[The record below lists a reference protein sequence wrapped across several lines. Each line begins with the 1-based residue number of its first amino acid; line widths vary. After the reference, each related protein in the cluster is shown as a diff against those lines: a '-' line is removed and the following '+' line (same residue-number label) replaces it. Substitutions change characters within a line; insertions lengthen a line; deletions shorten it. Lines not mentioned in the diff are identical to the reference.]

1 MRYCL
6 ADFFLLQKK
15 KEITAGLI
23 RENKIAGI
31 ACRVAASSN
40 NRFHSDGG
48 VLAMWISCVHFQKL
62 LLFNKLRALN
72 PAAREAERYRYL
84 SECQPKIDHL

>member
-15 KEITAGLI
+15 KEITPGLI

-40 NRFHSDGG
+40 NGMHSDK
-48 VLAMWISCVHFQKL
+48 I
-62 LLFNKLRALN
+62 KLRRYALQLYF
-72 PAAREAERYRYL
+72 AGEASRT
-84 SECQPKIDHL
+84 

>member
-40 NRFHSDGG
+40 LSLHQ
-48 VLAMWISCVHFQKL
+48 I
-62 LLFNKLRALN
+62 LN
-72 PAAREAERYRYL
+72 CYAV
-84 SECQPKIDHL
+84 SVW

>member
-23 RENKIAGI
+23 TENKIAGI

-40 NRFHSDGG
+40 KAVKGG
-48 VLAMWISCVHFQKL
+48 TAITCG
-62 LLFNKLRALN
+62 
-72 PAAREAERYRYL
+72 P
-84 SECQPKIDHL
+84 

>member
-40 NRFHSDGG
+40 KAFAVGHFVPLRFTKS
-48 VLAMWISCVHFQKL
+48 
-62 LLFNKLRALN
+62 R
-72 PAAREAERYRYL
+72 
-84 SECQPKIDHL
+84 

>member
-15 KEITAGLI
+15 KEITPGLI

-40 NRFHSDGG
+40 KANQHG
-48 VLAMWISCVHFQKL
+48 QKHWYA
-62 LLFNKLRALN
+62 KSK
-72 PAAREAERYRYL
+72 E
-84 SECQPKIDHL
+84 KKD